1 MHKQL
6 LDKVTTPEDEI
17 HRTLHNS
24 LSPRLVE
31 ALSHDIFKV
40 DREIYFEE
48 LRTME
53 TYHRGGLSKDP
64 P

>member
-6 LDKVTTPEDEI
+6 LDKVTTPEVEI

-31 ALSHDIFKV
+31 VLSHDIFKV
-40 DREIYFEE
+40 DREI
-48 LRTME
+48 
-53 TYHRGGLSKDP
+53 
-64 P
+64 